1 MVASPG
7 QGVPA
12 GKAGN
17 VMTCEQNREKERRI
31 VKEVINQGKMEA
43 LDECLTGDF
52 VYHGPG
58 GVEVR
63 GIPGYKQFTA
73 ALRSAYPDIHVT
85 IEDILAEGDL
95 VATRTFC
102 TFTFTGKAGPDNP
115 SGRRVSMAGSI
126 LDRFKNGKIA
136 ETWEQYDRL
145 DLYQQLGILP
155 VKLVL

>member
-1 MVASPG
+1 MS
-7 QGVPA
+7 
-12 GKAGN
+12 KAAN
-17 VMTCEQNREKERRI
+17 KEKERRI
-31 VKEVINQGKMEA
+31 VEEVINRGKMGVLE
-43 LDECLTGDF
+43 ECLAEDF

-63 GIPGYKQFTA
+63 GIEGYKQFTA
-73 ALRSAYPDIHVT
+73 VLRNAYPDIRVT

-115 SGRRVSMAGSI
+115 VGRRVSMTGSI
-126 LDRFKNGKIA
+126 LDRFKDGEIA

-145 DLYQQLGILP
+145 DLYQQLGMLP
-155 VKLVL
+155 VKPLL